1 MKEQQIKA
9 AITEFSMYLDQAL
22 SQPVS
27 LSLRASL
34 LHEAKKLDDTMKKIV
49 TGQDAREQFFIN
61 TLEHFVA
68 CARLERTDMLTASCL
83 AMKGEVQRL
92 VQSVPYQASG
102 INSGAK
108 GVAGRDGIAGA

>member
-9 AITEFSMYLDQAL
+9 AVTEFSIYLDQAV

-34 LHEAKKLDDTMKKIV
+34 LHEAKKLDDTMKKIAASQ
-49 TGQDAREQFFIN
+49 GKDAREQFFVN
-61 TLEHFVA
+61 TLEHFIA
-68 CARLERTDMLTASCL
+68 CARLERADMLKASCQ

-102 INSGAK
+102 INNT
-108 GVAGRDGIAGA
+108 VAGAADSIGA